1 MDALRDGLARGL
13 ARYLAPAR
21 LPDGFAAAFADAPRG
36 AVFDLAANAAAAE
49 ALAHPL
55 LGGAE
60 GAVDL
65 LLALSA
71 GGRAPRRLS
80 PARLAMED
88 EAPRDLRLATPH
100 HRFEGNLHRGELRQ
114 FLAGEDGP
122 PALLHGGNLVEFTW
136 RGRKHCLDVEDAI
149 VAAGVEPAG
158 GGAVLFHESRI
169 EGRGRFSRGA
179 AREVARLRYAY
190 EVRADSP
197 AVRLTVTL
205 TALPGITLERVRVT
219 TACDAMSPGGGVDYG
234 TLLFGA
240 RRLPSPDGENVTVQD
255 GPVAAYGAGQDRA
268 AAHALRLSVRPLGP
282 APLLSVKASG
292 PAEGRLHWLLARY
305 GAERLGPG
313 ESLVAAE
320 DRLLLRG
327 LEAPL
332 EAPRGAEASAA
343 APAAAIAL
351 ALATQALLAPG
362 VRGAALRDGAARA
375 LAGFDAAGAA
385 PADLAQA
392 LMAAEALHRATGAA
406 APGGQAAALLEALLA
421 TQRDPGVFR
430 EATGGSVADHA
441 GALLALARRQTLAP
455 EERVAAAVRR
465 GVAAL
470 SLATLDGPLDTLA
483 LRGEGNPPAVAT
495 ADLARLLRALRAVQ
509 AVRAAGAL
517 TMPEAEAR
525 RLAFLATTAT
535 ALLQA
540 RLRPE
545 GEALVV
551 ASGAPGSA
559 PSLAAQAAA
568 LAAFLPPDGAVLRV
582 AA

>member
-21 LPDGFAAAFADAPRG
+21 LPDGFAAVFAETPRG
-36 AVFDLAANAAAAE
+36 AVFDLGANAAAAE

-71 GGRAPRRLS
+71 GGRAPRRLG
-80 PARLAMED
+80 PARLAVED
-88 EAPRDLRLATPH
+88 EAPQDLRLATPH
-100 HRFEGNLHRGELRQ
+100 HRFQGNLHRGEIRQ
-114 FLAGEDGP
+114 FLPGDDGP

-149 VAAGVEPAG
+149 VAAGIEPIEG
-158 GGAVLFHESRI
+158 GVMLVHESRI

-179 AREVARLRYAY
+179 AQEVARLRYTY
-190 EVRADSP
+190 EIRADSP

-205 TALPGITLERVRVT
+205 TALPGVTLERVRVT
-219 TACDAMSPGGGVDYG
+219 AACDAMSPGGGVDYG
-234 TLLFGA
+234 TLVFGT

-255 GPVAAYGAGQDRA
+255 GPVVAYGAAQDRA
-268 AAHALRLSVRPLGP
+268 TAHALRLLVRPLGP

-305 GAERLGPG
+305 AADRLGPG
-313 ESLVAAE
+313 ESLMAGE
-320 DRLLLRG
+320 ERLLLRG
-327 LEAPL
+327 LEAAL
-332 EAPRGAEASAA
+332 DAPRGAEASTA
-343 APAAAIAL
+343 APAPAIAL

-362 VRGAALRDGAARA
+362 ARGAALREAASCA

-385 PADLAQA
+385 PADLAAA
-392 LMAAEALHRATGAA
+392 LMATETLHRATGEA
-406 APGGQAAALLEALLA
+406 APGGQAGALVDALLA

-430 EATGGSVADHA
+430 EATGGCVADHA
-441 GALLALARRQTLAP
+441 GALLALARHHALAP
-455 EERVAAAVRR
+455 APRVADAIRR
-465 GVAAL
+465 GVGAL
-470 SLATLDGPLDTLA
+470 SLATLDGPVDTLA
-483 LRGEGNPPAVAT
+483 LRGEGNPPAIAT

-509 AVRAAGAL
+509 SVRAAGPL
-517 TMPEAEAR
+517 TLPEAEAR
-525 RLAFLATTAT
+525 RLGFLATTAT

-540 RLRPE
+540 RIRPE

-559 PSLAAQAAA
+559 PSLAAQVAA
-568 LAAFLPPDGAVLRV
+568 LAAFLPPEGAVLRV